1 MKKEIKSL
9 IEENNLEHYQ
19 QPTCVCCKKSALSI
33 PSAIIGAEENDLSV
47 EEFVKQDTSYVAEVN
62 SFICDECYRKV
73 GSPKV
78 RVFAKLTNL
87 ELVERKIKLL
97 GSCQNILKVAQC

>member
-9 IEENNLEHYQ
+9 IEECKLEHYTQ
-19 QPTCVCCKKSALSI
+19 TTCVCCNKSALAI

-47 EEFVKQDTSYVAEVN
+47 EEFIKQDTSYVEEVN

-73 GSPKV
+73 GSPKI
-78 RVFAKLTNL
+78 RVFSKLTNL
-87 ELVERKIKLL
+87 ELTERKIKLL
-97 GSCQNILKVAQC
+97 ESCRNILKVAQC